1 MRSVRALLTAAALGA
16 MALLGGTACAAASA
30 ANASG
35 VWVQVNPST
44 VQAGST
50 VTVRA
55 SCGDDTNPATISSRA
70 FASTT
75 VQPVDGILSTAVLVA
90 ADTTGGTFDVNL
102 VCRTG
107 SKATATLTVLNSE
120 AAAPVSRQSI
130 GPHTGGGFLANGG
143 GGMTSGPFIW
153 IAVGFGS
160 MLAAVVFGVRNKRRA
175 ARAVR
180 RW

>member
-35 VWVQVNPST
+35 VWIQVNPST
-44 VQAGST
+44 VQSGST

-55 SCGDDTNPATISSRA
+55 SCGDDTNPATVSSRA

-75 VQPVDGILSTAVLVA
+75 VQPVAGVLSAAVLVP
-90 ADTTGGTFDVNL
+90 ADTKGGTFDVNL

-107 SKATATLTVLNSE
+107 SKATATLTVLNGE
-120 AAAPVSRQSI
+120 AAAPVSRQTV
-130 GPHTGGGFLANGG
+130 GPHTGGGFLANGTS
-143 GGMTSGPFIW
+143 GMTSGPFIW
-153 IAVGFGS
+153 LAVGLAS
-160 MLAAVVFGVRNKRRA
+160 MVAAVVFGVRSKRRT